1 MSAAAS
7 AANIPV
13 ISITADCLPE
23 AWEKAVLAVWDN
35 GFEVRTQYDK
45 PEDPPSKDATV
56 VITVTGPFN
65 EPRIHKN
72 FPGGPEE
79 LESYRLEVV
88 SGIHDHWID
97 PAAGKW
103 TYTYHER
110 LFSYCPVEN
119 IRNVDSPRPFGK
131 VDQIQYIIDYLSQA
145 GHSRRAQA
153 ITWMPT
159 ADPQTDDPPC
169 LQRIWCRL
177 VRQRRNDAGP
187 VRNSTRGDMIR
198 KGEISNGVG
207 ELSLNMNTHWR
218 SRDLY
223 KAWFMNVYA
232 LTDLQ
237 RIIADGI
244 SKKRGE
250 PVRVGRY
257 VDISDSLHIY
267 GSYFDEVAPEV
278 EKMRQSS
285 FHKRAWESTHPAFEM
300 MTQEAREKLAR
311 DPDWYAKAKG

>member
-1 MSAAAS
+1 MTIAS
-7 AANIPV
+7 SVANIPV

-23 AWEKAVLAVWDN
+23 AWEKAVLAVWEQ
-35 GFEVRTQYDK
+35 GVPIKTQYDK
-45 PEDPPSKDATV
+45 PGDPPSRDATV
-56 VITVTGPFN
+56 MISVSNPFT

-79 LESYRLEVV
+79 LESYRQEVV
-88 SGIHDHWID
+88 NGIHDHWID

-119 IRNVDSPRPFGK
+119 IRDANSPKPFIAAN
-131 VDQIQYIIDYLSQA
+131 QIQYIIDSLSA
-145 GHSRRAQA
+145 VAHTRRAQA

-177 VRQRRNDAGP
+177 LENED
-187 VRNSTRGDMIR
+187 
-198 KGEISNGVG
+198 G

-232 LTDLQ
+232 LTYLQ
-237 RIIADGI
+237 KTIADGI
-244 SKKRGE
+244 AEKIGRD
-250 PVRVGRY
+250 VTVGRY

-267 GSYFDEVAPEV
+267 GSYFTEAEPEMS
-278 EKMRQSS
+278 KMKNSP
-285 FHKRAWESTHPAFEM
+285 FTERAWDSSHPAFEM
-300 MTQEAREKLAR
+300 MTTEAREKLAQ

>member
-1 MSAAAS
+1 MTTALSTTD
-7 AANIPV
+7 IPV
-13 ISITADCLPE
+13 ISITAETLPE
-23 AWEKAVLAVWDN
+23 AWEKAVLAVWDE
-35 GFEVRTQYDK
+35 GLEIKTQYDK
-45 PEDPPSKDATV
+45 PSDPPSRDATV
-56 VITVTGPFN
+56 MVTVTDPFG

-79 LESYRLEVV
+79 LESYRQEVV
-88 SGIHDHWID
+88 NGIHDHWID

-110 LFSYCPVEN
+110 LFSYCPVED
-119 IRNVDSPRPFGK
+119 IRDANSPKPFAK
-131 VDQIQYIIDYLSQA
+131 FNQVQYIIDYLSRA

-159 ADPQTDDPPC
+159 ADPVTDDPPC

-177 VRQRRNDAGP
+177 
-187 VRNSTRGDMIR
+187 
-198 KGEISNGVG
+198 ISSGQGQWV
-207 ELSLNMNTHWR
+207 LNMNTHWR

-232 LTDLQ
+232 ITDLQ
-237 RIIADGI
+237 KTIADAI
-244 SKKRGE
+244 AEKRGE
-250 PVRVGRY
+250 PVKVGRY

-267 GSYFDEVAPEV
+267 GSYFEEVKPEI
-278 EKMRQSS
+278 EKMRNSPYTQ
-285 FHKRAWESTHPAFEM
+285 RAWRSDHPAFEM
-300 MTQEAREKLAR
+300 MTAEAREKLAQ

>member
-1 MSAAAS
+1 MSATVP

-13 ISITADCLPE
+13 IMVAADCLPE

-35 GFEVRTQYDK
+35 GLEIKTQYDK
-45 PEDPPSKDATV
+45 AEDPPSKDATV
-56 VITVTGPFN
+56 IITINNPFA

-72 FPGGPEE
+72 FPGGPGE
-79 LESYRLEVV
+79 LEAYRQEVV
-88 SGIHDHWID
+88 NGIHDHWID
-97 PAAGKW
+97 PAGGKW

-110 LFSYCPVEN
+110 LCTYSPVEG
-119 IRNVDSPRPFGK
+119 IRDTRSKRPFSD
-131 VDQIQYIIDYLSQA
+131 VNQIQYIAETLSQA

-159 ADPQTDDPPC
+159 ADPKTDDPPC

-177 VRQRRNDAGP
+177 VANEA
-187 VRNSTRGDMIR
+187 
-198 KGEISNGVG
+198 G

-232 LTDLQ
+232 FTDLQ
-237 RIIADGI
+237 KMIAEQI
-244 SKKRGE
+244 SQRRSE
-250 PVRVGRY
+250 PVRIGRY

-267 GSYFDEVAPEV
+267 GSYFDEVVFEV
-278 EKMRQSS
+278 EKMRNSP
-285 FHKRAWESTHPAFEM
+285 FTDRAWESTHPAFEM
-300 MTQEAREKLAR
+300 MTIEAREKLIE
-311 DPDWYAKAKG
+311 DPDWYARAKG

>member
-1 MSAAAS
+1 MNSTTS
-7 AANIPV
+7 VANMPV

-23 AWEKAVLAVWDN
+23 AWEKAVLAVWDK
-35 GFEVRTQYDK
+35 GFEVKTQYDK

-56 VITVTGPFN
+56 MVTITDPFN

-79 LESYRLEVV
+79 LESYRQEVV
-88 SGIHDHWID
+88 NGIHDHWVD

-110 LFSYCPVEN
+110 LFSYCPVED
-119 IRNVDSPRPFGK
+119 IRNADSPKPFRK

-153 ITWMPT
+153 ITWMPS
-159 ADPQTDDPPC
+159 ADPVTDDPPC

-177 VRQRRNDAGP
+177 VANQAG
-187 VRNSTRGDMIR
+187 R
-198 KGEISNGVG
+198 
-207 ELSLNMNTHWR
+207 LSLNMNTHWR

-237 RIIADGI
+237 RIIAERIAEKTGV
-244 SKKRGE
+244 
-250 PVRVGRY
+250 PVKVGRY

-267 GSYFDEVAPEV
+267 GSYFDEVAPEI
-278 EKMRQSS
+278 EKMQQSS
-285 FHKRAWESTHPAFEM
+285 FRRRAWESTHPAFEM
-300 MTQEAREKLAR
+300 MTLETREKLAQ
-311 DPDWYAKAKG
+311 DPDYYAKPKS

>member
-1 MSAAAS
+1 MPSTNTS
-7 AANIPV
+7 TDIPV
-13 ISITADCLPE
+13 ISISACCLPE

-35 GFEVRTQYDK
+35 GLEVKTQYDK
-45 PEDPPSKDATV
+45 SEDPPSKDATV
-56 VITVTGPFN
+56 IVTITNPFA

-110 LFSYCPVEN
+110 LFAYSPVED
-119 IRNVDSPRPFGK
+119 IRRADAAKPFRK
-131 VDQIQYIIDYLSQA
+131 INQIQYIIDYLSKA

-159 ADPQTDDPPC
+159 ADPNTDDPPC

-177 VRQRRNDAGP
+177 I
-187 VRNSTRGDMIR
+187 TGDT
-198 KGEISNGVG
+198 G

-237 RIIADGI
+237 RIIAEGI
-244 SKKRGE
+244 SKNINKA
-250 PVRVGRY
+250 VNIGRY

-267 GSYFDEVAPEV
+267 GSYFGECAGEI
-278 EKMRQSS
+278 EKMRQSP
-285 FHKRAWESTHPAFEM
+285 FTERAWETTHPAFAM
-300 MTQEAREKLAR
+300 MTAEASEKLAK
-311 DPDWYAKAKG
+311 DPDCFAKPTERQP

>member
-1 MSAAAS
+1 MNIATSV
-7 AANIPV
+7 ANIPV

-35 GFEVRTQYDK
+35 GLEVKTQYDK
-45 PEDPPSKDATV
+45 PEDLPSKDATV
-56 VITVTGPFN
+56 VITITDPFR

-79 LESYRLEVV
+79 LEAYRQEVV
-88 SGIHDHWID
+88 GGIHDHWID

-103 TYTYHER
+103 TYTYHQR
-110 LFSYCPVEN
+110 LFAYCLLSSIEKIN
-119 IRNVDSPRPFGK
+119 
-131 VDQIQYIIDYLSQA
+131 QIQYIIDCLSQT

-153 ITWMPT
+153 ITWIPT
-159 ADPQTDDPPC
+159 ADTETEHPPC

-177 VRQRRNDAGP
+177 VRDGQNAD
-187 VRNSTRGDMIR
+187 SQW
-198 KGEISNGVG
+198 
-207 ELSLNMNTHWR
+207 SLNMNTHWR

-232 LTDLQ
+232 ITDLQ
-237 RIIADGI
+237 RIIAEEI

-250 PVRVGRY
+250 QVRVGRY

-267 GSYFDEVAPEV
+267 GSYFNEVAVEV
-278 EKMRQSS
+278 EKMRKSS
-285 FHKRAWESTHPAFEM
+285 FHERSWESTHPAFEM
-300 MTQEAREKLAR
+300 MTKEAREKLAQ
-311 DPDWYAKAKG
+311 DPDWYAKERG

>member
-1 MSAAAS
+1 MAATVS
-7 AANIPV
+7 TANIPV

-35 GFEVRTQYDK
+35 GFEVKTEYDK
-45 PEDPPSKDATV
+45 AEDPPSKDATV
-56 VITVTGPFN
+56 IVTINEPFS

-79 LESYRLEVV
+79 LESYRQEVV
-88 SGIHDHWID
+88 KGIHDHWIN
-97 PAAGKW
+97 PAEGKW

-110 LFSYCPVEN
+110 LFSYCPVED
-119 IRNVDSPRPFGK
+119 IRNADSPKPFRK
-131 VDQIQYIIDYLSQA
+131 VNQIQNIINCLSHA

-159 ADPQTDDPPC
+159 ADPVTDDPPC

-177 VRQRRNDAGP
+177 LGNEDGQ
-187 VRNSTRGDMIR
+187 
-198 KGEISNGVG
+198 
-207 ELSLNMNTHWR
+207 LSLNMNTHWR

-232 LTDLQ
+232 MTDLQ
-237 RIIADGI
+237 KIMAEEIAEKTG
-244 SKKRGE
+244 SK
-250 PVRVGRY
+250 VHVGRY

-267 GSYFDEVAPEV
+267 GSYFNEVAPEV
-278 EKMRQSS
+278 EKMRHSS
-285 FHKRAWESTHPAFEM
+285 FRDRAWESTHSAFEM
-300 MTQEAREKLAR
+300 MTLEAREKLAK

>member
-1 MSAAAS
+1 MTTVSS
-7 AANIPV
+7 TANVPV
-13 ISITADCLPE
+13 LAVTADCLPE

-35 GFEVRTQYDK
+35 GVEVKTQYDK
-45 PEDPPSKDATV
+45 PEDPPSRDATV
-56 VITVTGPFN
+56 MITITRPFG

-72 FPGGPEE
+72 FPGGPAE
-79 LESYRLEVV
+79 LEAYRQEVV
-88 SGIHDHWID
+88 DGIHDHWID

-110 LFSYCPVEN
+110 LRAYCPVED
-119 IRNVDSPRPFGK
+119 IRNADSSKPFGK
-131 VDQIQYIIDYLSQA
+131 VDQIQYIIDYLSKVN
-145 GHSRRAQA
+145 HTRRAQA

-177 VRQRRNDAGP
+177 LTDEAG
-187 VRNSTRGDMIR
+187 G
-198 KGEISNGVG
+198 
-207 ELSLNMNTHWR
+207 LSLNMNTHWR

-237 RIIADGI
+237 RIIAEKI
-244 SKKRGE
+244 SQKTGR
-250 PVRVGRY
+250 PVGVGRY
-257 VDISDSLHIY
+257 VDITDSLHIY
-267 GSYFDEVAPEV
+267 GSYFNEAAGEV
-278 EKMRQSS
+278 EKMRESS
-285 FHKRAWESTHPAFEM
+285 FVERAWESEHPAFEM
-300 MTQEAREKLAR
+300 MTTEARENLAK

>member
-1 MSAAAS
+1 MMPTEGSVS
-7 AANIPV
+7 NMPV
-13 ISITADCLPE
+13 LSIVAGCLPE

-35 GFEVRTQYDK
+35 GYEVKTQYDK
-45 PEDPPSKDATV
+45 EGDRPSKDATV
-56 VITVTGPFN
+56 MVAIADPFT

-79 LESYRLEVV
+79 LEAYRQEVV
-88 SGIHDHWID
+88 DGIHDHWID

-110 LFSYCPVEN
+110 LFAYRPVEDL
-119 IRNVDSPRPFGK
+119 RDPHALKPFRA
-131 VDQIQYIIDYLSQA
+131 VNQIQYIIDALSETA
-145 GHSRRAQA
+145 HTRRAQA
-153 ITWMPT
+153 VTWMPT

-177 VRQRRNDAGP
+177 AEDADGQL
-187 VRNSTRGDMIR
+187 R
-198 KGEISNGVG
+198 
-207 ELSLNMNTHWR
+207 LHMNTHWR

-237 RIIADGI
+237 RLIARQI
-244 SKKRGE
+244 AIRRGE
-250 PVRVGRY
+250 PVAVGRY

-267 GSYFDEVAPEV
+267 GSYFREVLPQI
-278 EKMRQSS
+278 EKMRSTP
-285 FHKRAWESTHPAFEM
+285 FTERAWESTHPAFEM
-300 MTQEAREKLAR
+300 MTLEAREKLGM
-311 DPDWYAKAKG
+311 DPDWFAKARDS

>member
-1 MSAAAS
+1 MPKTNS

-35 GFEVRTQYDK
+35 GFDVKTQYDK
-45 PEDPPSKDATV
+45 PTDPPSKDATV
-56 VITVTGPFN
+56 MIQISDPFN

-79 LESYRLEVV
+79 LESYRQEVV
-88 SGIHDHWID
+88 NGIHDHWID

-110 LFSYCPVEN
+110 LFSYNPVED
-119 IRNVDSPRPFGK
+119 IRKADSPKPFES
-131 VDQIQYIIDYLSQA
+131 VDQIQYIVNCLSQS

-159 ADPQTDDPPC
+159 ADPFTDDPPC

-177 VRQRRNDAGP
+177 LSNEAGEW
-187 VRNSTRGDMIR
+187 T
-198 KGEISNGVG
+198 
-207 ELSLNMNTHWR
+207 LNMNTHWR

-237 RIIADGI
+237 RQIAQAI
-244 SKKRGE
+244 AEKKGE

-267 GSYFDEVAPEV
+267 GSYFREVKPEI
-278 EKMRQSS
+278 EKMRGSS
-285 FHKRAWESTHPAFEM
+285 FLERAWESTHPAFEM
-300 MTQEAREKLAR
+300 MTAETREKLAQ
-311 DPDWYAKAKG
+311 DPDWFAKARG

>member
-1 MSAAAS
+1 MNTTAET
-7 AANIPV
+7 ANIPA
-13 ISITADCLPE
+13 ISITAGCLPE
-23 AWEKAVLAVWDN
+23 AWEKAVLAVWDK
-35 GFEVRTQYDK
+35 GLEVRTQYDK

-56 VITVTGPFN
+56 MVTVTDPFG

-79 LESYRLEVV
+79 LESYRQEVV
-88 SGIHDHWID
+88 GGIHDHWID

-110 LFSYCPVEN
+110 LFAYSPVEN
-119 IRNVDSPRPFGK
+119 IRDPNSAKPFEK
-131 VDQIQYIIDYLSQA
+131 VDQIRYIIDYLSQA

-159 ADPQTDDPPC
+159 ADPSTDDPPC

-177 VRQRRNDAGP
+177 VANE
-187 VRNSTRGDMIR
+187 T
-198 KGEISNGVG
+198 GEP
-207 ELSLNMNTHWR
+207 SLNMNTHWR

-237 RIIADGI
+237 RTIAGGI
-244 SKKRGE
+244 SAKKGE

-267 GSYFDEVAPEV
+267 GSYFSEAAGEV
-278 EKMRQSS
+278 EKMRQSP
-285 FHKRAWESTHPAFEM
+285 FTDRAWHSTHPAFEM
-300 MTQEAREKLAR
+300 MTLEARENLAK
-311 DPDWYAKAKG
+311 DPDWYAKAK

>member
-1 MSAAAS
+1 MAATVS
-7 AANIPV
+7 TANIPV

-23 AWEKAVLAVWDN
+23 AWEKAVLAVWDK
-35 GFEVRTQYDK
+35 GFDVKTQYDK
-45 PEDPPSKDATV
+45 PEDPPSRDATV
-56 VITVTGPFN
+56 MVTINEPFS

-79 LESYRLEVV
+79 LESYRQEVV
-88 SGIHDHWID
+88 NGIHDHWID

-110 LFSYCPVEN
+110 LFAYCPAED
-119 IRNVDSPRPFGK
+119 IRGANSPRPFRK
-131 VDQIQYIIDYLSQA
+131 VSQIQYIIDYLSKA

-159 ADPQTDDPPC
+159 ADPVTDDPPC
-169 LQRIWCRL
+169 LQRVWCRL
-177 VRQRRNDAGP
+177 LTNEDDSR
-187 VRNSTRGDMIR
+187 
-198 KGEISNGVG
+198 
-207 ELSLNMNTHWR
+207 SLNMNTHWR

-237 RIIADGI
+237 KTIAEEIAEKTG
-244 SKKRGE
+244 S
-250 PVRVGRY
+250 PVKVGRY

-285 FHKRAWESTHPAFEM
+285 FRDRAWESTHPAFEM
-300 MTQEAREKLAR
+300 MTLEAREKLAK
-311 DPDWYAKAKG
+311 DPDWYARAKG

>member
-1 MSAAAS
+1 MSETLS
-7 AANIPV
+7 IANIPV

-35 GFEVRTQYDK
+35 GYEIKTQYDK
-45 PEDPPSKDATV
+45 PNDPPSKDATV
-56 VITVTGPFN
+56 MITVTDPFQ

-79 LESYRLEVV
+79 LESYRQEVV
-88 SGIHDHWID
+88 NGIHDHWID

-110 LFSYCPVEN
+110 LFSYNPVEN
-119 IRNVDSPRPFGK
+119 IQDPESPKPFNK
-131 VDQIQYIIDYLSQA
+131 VNQIQYIIDYLSRA

-159 ADPQTDDPPC
+159 ADPATDDPPC

-177 VRQRRNDAGP
+177 LANED
-187 VRNSTRGDMIR
+187 
-198 KGEISNGVG
+198 G
-207 ELSLNMNTHWR
+207 ELTLNMNTHWR

-237 RIIADGI
+237 RKIADGI
-244 SKKRGE
+244 AEKRNE
-250 PVRVGRY
+250 SVKVGRY

-267 GSYFDEVAPEV
+267 GSYFNEVAPEI
-278 EKMRQSS
+278 EKMRQSPFLQRS
-285 FHKRAWESTHPAFEM
+285 WESTHPAFEM
-300 MTQEAREKLAR
+300 MTKEAKDKLAQ
-311 DPDWYAKAKG
+311 DPDWFAKARG

>member
-1 MSAAAS
+1 MLPSTS
-7 AANIPV
+7 VANIPV

-23 AWEKAVLAVWDN
+23 AWEKAVLAVWSQ
-35 GFEVRTQYDK
+35 GFEVKTQYDK
-45 PEDPPSKDATV
+45 PDDPPSKDATV
-56 VITVTGPFN
+56 MITVTDPFH

-79 LESYRLEVV
+79 LEAYRQEVV
-88 SGIHDHWID
+88 GGIHDHWVD

-110 LFSYCPVEN
+110 LFAYCPVEN
-119 IRNVDSPRPFGK
+119 LRDANTPKPFGA
-131 VDQIQYIIDYLSQA
+131 VNQIQYVIDCLAQA

-159 ADPQTDDPPC
+159 ADPPTDDPPC
-169 LQRIWCRL
+169 LQRLWCRL
-177 VRQRRNDAGP
+177 VADEAGQL
-187 VRNSTRGDMIR
+187 T
-198 KGEISNGVG
+198 
-207 ELSLNMNTHWR
+207 LNMNTHWR

-237 RIIADGI
+237 RTMAERIAE
-244 SKKRGE
+244 KCGE

-267 GSYFDEVAPEV
+267 GSYFREAAAEI
-278 EKMRQSS
+278 EKMQNTPYVE
-285 FHKRAWESTHPAFEM
+285 RAWDSTHPAFEM

-311 DPDWYAKAKG
+311 DPDWFAKARG